1 MSAYPLQDMV
11 RVREHREDQATQ
23 AVTRA
28 QRQLKEARAALE
40 RKQQELVDYTAWR
53 LAEEKRLLDSL
64 MRRQLKLGE
73 ISDVRATIGT
83 FRDRELELKDE
94 VVQHEKAVAKAE
106 THLEECRQRQIQAVR
121 DLEKLVEHR
130 SIWQRARSLE
140 QEIAEDL
147 ELEDFS
153 GPRGDRFNSEPSSTH
168 GRN

>member
-23 AVTRA
+23 AVTKA

-40 RKQQELVDYTAWR
+40 QKQKELVDYAAWR
-53 LAEEKRLLDSL
+53 IAEENRLLDSL
-64 MRRQLKLGE
+64 MRRPLKLGE

-94 VVQHEKAVAKAE
+94 VVQLEKNVARAE
-106 THLEECRQRQIQAVR
+106 AHLEECRQRQVKAVR

-130 SIWQRARSLE
+130 SIWQRARALE
-140 QEIAEDL
+140 LEVAEDL

-153 GPRGDRFNSEPSSTH
+153 GPRSERSQSDFSSTH

>member
-1 MSAYPLQDMV
+1 MSGYPLQDMV

-23 AVTRA
+23 AVTKA
-28 QRQLKEARAALE
+28 QRQLKEARAALD
-40 RKQQELVDYTAWR
+40 RKQQELVDYTVWR
-53 LAEEKRLLDSL
+53 IAEENRLLDSL
-64 MRRQLKLGE
+64 MRRPLKLGE

-94 VVQHEKAVAKAE
+94 VVQHEKTVARAE
-106 THLEECRQRQIQAVR
+106 AHLEECRLRQVTAVR

-130 SIWQRARSLE
+130 TIWQRARALE
-140 QEIAEDL
+140 QEVAEDL

-153 GPRGDRFNSEPSSTH
+153 GPRGDRFNVEPSSTH